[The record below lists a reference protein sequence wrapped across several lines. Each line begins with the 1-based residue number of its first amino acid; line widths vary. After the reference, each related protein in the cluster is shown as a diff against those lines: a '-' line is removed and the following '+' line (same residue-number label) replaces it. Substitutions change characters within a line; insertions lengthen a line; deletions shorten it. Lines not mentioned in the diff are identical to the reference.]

1 MKGPLF
7 VAWLM
12 GVRSLNEVF
21 FKNEDTSSVTNK
33 RIDMT
38 LQITAQT
45 LSLKSIADLRELSG
59 ESVKLCMQCATCTGM
74 CPMAHE
80 MDFSPRKVMHLAQFG
95 LHDHLTE
102 TNTYWKCASCHACS
116 VKCPRGIDIAKVME
130 ALRQQ
135 VLRQSKN
142 YLEPSA
148 IPAEVVAEL
157 PQIALVA
164 GFRKF
169 TS

>member
-1 MKGPLF
+1 
-7 VAWLM
+7 
-12 GVRSLNEVF
+12 
-21 FKNEDTSSVTNK
+21 
-33 RIDMT
+33 MT
-38 LQITAQT
+38 LPINEQS
-45 LSLKSIADLRELSG
+45 LSLRAIEEINTLSG

-74 CPMAHE
+74 CPMVEE
-80 MDFSPRKVMHLAQFG
+80 MDFSPRKVMHFAQFG
-95 LHDHLTE
+95 LMERLAE
-102 TNTYWKCASCHACS
+102 INTFWKCASCHACS

-135 VLRQSKN
+135 PLRKSKN
-142 YLEPSA
+142 YIEPSEMSKEA
-148 IPAEVVAEL
+148 IAEM

>member
-1 MKGPLF
+1 
-7 VAWLM
+7 
-12 GVRSLNEVF
+12 
-21 FKNEDTSSVTNK
+21 
-33 RIDMT
+33 MT
-38 LQITAQT
+38 LIITAQT
-45 LSLKSIADLRELSG
+45 QSLKSIEKLKELSG

-74 CPMAHE
+74 CPMAQE
-80 MDFSPRKVMHLAQFG
+80 MDFSPRKVMHMAQFG
-95 LHDHLTE
+95 LTE
-102 TNTYWKCASCHACS
+102 QLVGINTYWKCASCHACS

-135 VLRQSKN
+135 VLRKSQN
-142 YLEPSA
+142 FIEPSQLSPE
-148 IPAEVVAEL
+148 IIAEM

>member
-1 MKGPLF
+1 MILI
-7 VAWLM
+7 
-12 GVRSLNEVF
+12 VF
-21 FKNEDTSSVTNK
+21 TK

-38 LQITAQT
+38 LTITAQT
-45 LSLKSIADLRELSG
+45 QSIKSIEKLNELSG
-59 ESVKLCMQCATCTGM
+59 QSVKKCMQCATCSGM
-74 CPMAHE
+74 CPMVQE

-95 LHDHLTE
+95 LADKLAAI
-102 TNTYWKCASCHACS
+102 NTYWKCASCHACS
-116 VKCPRGIDIAKVME
+116 VKCPRGIDIARVME

-135 VLRQSKN
+135 VLRKSRN
-142 YLEPSA
+142 YIEPSR
-148 IPAEVVAEL
+148 IPAETIAEM

>member
-1 MKGPLF
+1 
-7 VAWLM
+7 
-12 GVRSLNEVF
+12 
-21 FKNEDTSSVTNK
+21 
-33 RIDMT
+33 MT
-38 LQITAQT
+38 LSISEQS
-45 LSLKSIADLRELSG
+45 LSLKSIKEITTLSG

-74 CPMAHE
+74 CPMAGE
-80 MDFSPRKVMHLAQFG
+80 MDFSPRKVMHFAQFG
-95 LHDHLTE
+95 LMKRLAE
-102 TNTYWKCASCHACS
+102 INTFWKCASCHACS

-135 VLRQSKN
+135 TLRKSIN
-142 YLEPSA
+142 YIEPSEMSKETIA
-148 IPAEVVAEL
+148 DM

>member
-1 MKGPLF
+1 MF
-7 VAWLM
+7 T
-12 GVRSLNEVF
+12 GVVLRDAISRLVFYGRDKLIGSKKRS
-21 FKNEDTSSVTNK
+21 
-33 RIDMT
+33 DMT
-38 LQITAQT
+38 LMITAQT
-45 LSLKSIADLRELSG
+45 QSLQSIEKLKELSG

-74 CPMAHE
+74 CPMAQE
-80 MDFSPRKVMHLAQFG
+80 MDFSPRKVMHMAQFG
-95 LHDHLTE
+95 LAEKLADI
-102 TNTYWKCASCHACS
+102 NTYWKCASCHACS

-135 VLRQSKN
+135 ILRKSHN
-142 YLEPSA
+142 YIEPSQLS
-148 IPAEVVAEL
+148 PAVIAGM